1 MRLKRIGFILLCLA
15 ACAVHGA
22 APAAAQEG
30 AWNFARLMQAMAKV
44 PPGVVEFREER
55 HLRQLTVPLISEGT
69 LGYTPPSRL
78 EKHVL
83 RPEDERMVIDGDTLT
98 VERKSDGRTLR
109 ARVSDHPALSG
120 FIVAL
125 RALFAGDGAALER
138 GYAIQLSGDQGNWLL
153 ILEPKDAAIRD
164 KVQVVRIRGVGNR
177 PVDIEVLEASGDR
190 TVIKIAAAR

>member
-1 MRLKRIGFILLCLA
+1 MCLRRFGILLICLA
-15 ACAVHGA
+15 AWAGPTL
-22 APAAAQEG
+22 APAAAQDG
-30 AWNFARLMQAMAKV
+30 VWSFARLMQAMATL
-44 PPGVVEFREER
+44 PPGKVEFREVR

-69 LGYTPPSRL
+69 LSYTPPSRL

-83 RPEDERMVIDGDTLT
+83 RPEQERMVIDGDTLT
-98 VERKSDGRTLR
+98 VERKSDGRVLR

-138 GYAIQLSGDQGNWLL
+138 GYAVQLSGDRGNWLL
-153 ILEPKDAAIRD
+153 ILEPKDAATRD

-190 TVIKIAAAR
+190 TVIKIAAAS